1 MRWGAEM
8 RVVVA
13 LVSGLLFGLGLAVSD
28 MIDPARVL
36 GFLDVAGGA
45 WDPTL
50 AFVMG
55 GALIPMAAAWRLV
68 GVRARPVWG
77 TRYPARPGG
86 VDGRLL
92 GGAAL
97 FGAGWGLVGFC
108 PGPALAAL
116 TLGGWPVWVF
126 VAAMAAGMVAQGRV
140 SALGA
145 RPA

>member
-1 MRWGAEM
+1 M
-8 RVVVA
+8 RVLVA
-13 LVSGLLFGLGLAVSD
+13 LTSGLLFGLGLVLSD

-55 GALIPMAAAWRLV
+55 GALIPMALAWRLAA
-68 GVRARPVWG
+68 RHARPLWG
-77 TRYPARPGG
+77 AAFPARPGG
-86 VDGRLL
+86 LDGRLL

-126 VAAMAAGMVAQGRV
+126 VAAMALGMVAQGRIAAPRV
-140 SALGA
+140 A
-145 RPA
+145 PA